1 MQITINKNIN
11 YVEEANALLFHYV
24 NGNTY
29 EKMKAEGLKKSSY
42 RSDIYDKFFLQIK
55 KLSDYVIENLRT
67 EKVQLEFYFK
77 EIANSQMSLSGYLL
91 PFYFNTKCVTLE
103 DYDKAARSKSNAE
116 IIKDFDNIFSQY
128 CSIGR
133 SGEERTVETLEEMM
147 RVMDVGDLTVE
158 DKCKIVH
165 AYLDLEKH
173 LDTLCSIL
181 GKVITLLKEQQSDI
195 AVLENEFY
203 EYWNHYIAEND
214 FIKNMQEY
222 ANITWEYNKNGLIV
236 LPSIFRPLVM
246 VLNINDEED
255 AVADI
260 IHIGILMDSDLSRK
274 QNEVNADKL
283 NNALKLLSDK
293 SKFEILRYIKDKPA
307 YGFEIAN
314 ELNLSTS
321 TISYHMNSLI
331 SAGLVKLDK
340 DANKIYYRINKD
352 TVNDLLEDIRILLL

>member
-1 MQITINKNIN
+1 
-11 YVEEANALLFHYV
+11 
-24 NGNTY
+24 
-29 EKMKAEGLKKSSY
+29 
-42 RSDIYDKFFLQIK
+42 
-55 KLSDYVIENLRT
+55 
-67 EKVQLEFYFK
+67 
-77 EIANSQMSLSGYLL
+77 
-91 PFYFNTKCVTLE
+91 
-103 DYDKAARSKSNAE
+103 
-116 IIKDFDNIFSQY
+116 
-128 CSIGR
+128 
-133 SGEERTVETLEEMM
+133 
-147 RVMDVGDLTVE
+147 
-158 DKCKIVH
+158 
-165 AYLDLEKH
+165 
-173 LDTLCSIL
+173 
-181 GKVITLLKEQQSDI
+181 LLKEQQSDI